1 LRQIGKYFY
10 HDEYGLSHLSL
21 LALATYGAVRARPL
35 RKGPF
40 LLIALWFLG
49 ALLQL
54 VFHTP
59 LYRHHLVALLFPL
72 AAMAGA
78 GLGYLLEGLTSQ
90 RGWKRLPLALLL
102 AWAVFEAR
110 DAVWVSAV
118 TLPSFEAGRPE
129 MMQEAIRWVEE
140 NTSPTARIVTDV
152 HIIAIRANREVPLET
167 INVSRM
173 RIRTGGIG
181 NAWLIEIVRR
191 EAPEAIVFWE
201 KKLSSLDDFTTWVG
215 CHYELARAFDERHR
229 IYRARPPVSLP
240 PEATMRQADFGAMGL
255 LGYMLSATEVRPNT
269 PLTVTLYWEAKAP
282 VEGDWTVFVHLLDGQ
297 GERIAQ
303 HDGKPAFGN
312 CPTWVWQPG
321 ERFEDVHPIAVEGL
335 GAGGPYEIVI
345 GWYDATSGKRLREG
359 AFPLVTLE

>member
-1 LRQIGKYFY
+1 
-10 HDEYGLSHLSL
+10 
-21 LALATYGAVRARPL
+21 
-35 RKGPF
+35 
-40 LLIALWFLG
+40 
-49 ALLQL
+49 
-54 VFHTP
+54 
-59 LYRHHLVALLFPL
+59 
-72 AAMAGA
+72 M
-78 GLGYLLEGLTSQ
+78 GYLLEGLTSQ
-90 RGWKRLPLALLL
+90 RGWRRLPLALLL

-118 TLPSFEAGRPE
+118 TLPTLEADRPE
-129 MMQEAIRWVEE
+129 MMREAIRWVEE
-140 NTSPTARIVTDV
+140 NTSPTARIVTDA

-181 NAWLIEIVRR
+181 NAWLIETVRR

-201 KKLSSLDDFTTWVG
+201 KKLSSLDDFAAWVG
-215 CHYELARAFDERHR
+215 CHYELAQAFDERHR

-240 PEATMRQADFGAMGL
+240 PEATARQADFGAMGL

-312 CPTWVWQPG
+312 CPTWVWRPG

-335 GAGGPYEIVI
+335 GAGGPYEIVM
-345 GWYDATSGKRLREG
+345 GWYDARSGKRLREG
-359 AFPLVTLE
+359 AFPLATLE